1 MNAPWL
7 DGFTI
12 NLNQILIVDRWE
24 PPKRYVPELHNCG
37 LCNKNSWFH
46 PLTRLIEAVAAQR
59 ENSGGSS
66 PHPRID
72 VRISAGW
79 SG

>member
-24 PPKRYVPELHNCG
+24 PPKRELHNCG

-46 PLTRLIEAVAAQR
+46 PLTRLIEAVAPSA
-59 ENSGGSS
+59 
-66 PHPRID
+66 RIPV
-72 VRISAGW
+72 VRVPTHE
-79 SG
+79 